1 MVGRLDRLMGI
12 RLGGSAPIDPGLE
25 VVEDLFMFHMLNV
38 YGSLLADS
46 MVPTI
51 QNLLWVGEKRHIYKY
66 IYIKLNRWWNMQY
79 EMTDPC

>member
-46 MVPTI
+46 MVPLCPTYFG
-51 QNLLWVGEKRHIYKY
+51 LGEKTHLQIYLY
-66 IYIKLNRWWNMQY
+66 
-79 EMTDPC
+79 